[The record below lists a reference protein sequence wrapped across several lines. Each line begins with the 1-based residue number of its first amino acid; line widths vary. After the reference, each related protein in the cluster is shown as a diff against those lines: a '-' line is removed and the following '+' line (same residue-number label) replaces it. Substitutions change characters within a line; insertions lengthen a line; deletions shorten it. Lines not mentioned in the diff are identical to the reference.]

1 MVPAEPLHAIRRS
14 SAREEVLEALRAALI
29 SGALKPG
36 EIMSAPV
43 LAQKF
48 GVSATPVREAMLEL
62 VRENM
67 VEVARNKGFRV
78 RHLSDEELDEL
89 VAMRLLLEVPTMGR
103 VAAGFQESMRPQLEL
118 LRTLAGRIEQAA
130 EIGDLV
136 EYVQLDNDF
145 HTRFLALHGN
155 MSLVRTVRE
164 LRGRSRLY
172 GLERLAESGRLAQT
186 IAEHAELV
194 DRALEQ
200 DVAGIE
206 ELTARHIGRV
216 RTVWATGETAS
227 NGC

>member
-1 MVPAEPLHAIRRS
+1 MVPAEPLRAIRRS

-29 SGALKPG
+29 SGAMKPG
-36 EIMSAPV
+36 EVTSAPA
-43 LAQKF
+43 LAEKF

-78 RHLSDEELDEL
+78 RHLSDAELDEL
-89 VAMRLLLEVPTMGR
+89 VEMRLLLEVPTMGR
-103 VAAGFQESMRPQLEL
+103 VAAAFDESMRPQLEA
-118 LRTLAGRIEQAA
+118 LRALAGRIEQAA
-130 EIGDLV
+130 EAGELV
-136 EYVQLDNDF
+136 EYVQLDNEF
-145 HTRFLALHGN
+145 HTGFLTLHGN
-155 MSLVRTVRE
+155 ASLVRTVRE

-172 GLERLAESGRLAQT
+172 GLEKLAESGRLAET

-194 DRALEQ
+194 DHALRR

-216 RTVWATGETAS
+216 RTVWATGETPPR
-227 NGC
+227 GR